1 MTTERP
7 DVAVVEDEPAL
18 QQLLKAYLERAGFA
32 VRGYHDGAAALSAIR
47 EDVPDLVIL
56 DVLLPSLDG
65 FVLLERIRDA
75 GITAPVLL
83 LTAKS
88 TEADRLR
95 GLQLGADDYVT
106 KPFSPAEVVLR
117 VEAILRRVHQG
128 FPAARTFSAAGITV
142 DEDRHTVTVQGRPVT
157 LTPTEFRL
165 LTLLMN
171 RPGWTLTR
179 QQLLDGAV
187 GTDFLGY
194 DRNVD
199 VHVANLRK
207 KLGLKP
213 SPIHTVYGV
222 GYRFDPD
229 GQDADRPP
237 GVGHGTS
244 APAH

>member
-1 MTTERP
+1 MSTAKAV
-7 DVAVVEDEPAL
+7 VAVVEDEPAL
-18 QQLLKAYLERAGFA
+18 RQLLAAYLQRAGFA
-32 VRGYHDGAAALSAIR
+32 VQLYEDGASALAGVRESA
-47 EDVPDLVIL
+47 PALVIL
-56 DVLLPSLDG
+56 DVLLPKLDG
-65 FVLLERIRDA
+65 FAVLERLQND
-75 GITAPVLL
+75 GTAPPVLL

-117 VEAILRRVHQG
+117 VEAILRRVRSG
-128 FPAARTFSAAGITV
+128 PPTPRTRTVAGITV
-142 DEDRHTVTVQGRPVT
+142 DEDRHLVEVANQPIT

-165 LTLLMN
+165 LTLLIN

-207 KLGLKP
+207 KLGLRP

-222 GYRFDPD
+222 GYRFEPPD
-229 GQDADRPP
+229 DSGGAAPP
-237 GVGHGTS
+237 
-244 APAH
+244 PP

>member
-1 MTTERP
+1 MNTSEP
-7 DVAVVEDEPAL
+7 VVAVVEDEPAL
-18 QQLLKAYLERAGFA
+18 RQLLAAYLQRAGFA
-32 VRGYHDGAAALSAIR
+32 VDLYEDGAAALAGMR
-47 EDVPDLVIL
+47 EKVPALIVL
-56 DVLLPSLDG
+56 DVLLPKLDG
-65 FVLLERIRDA
+65 LKVLERLQAA
-75 GITAPVLL
+75 GAAPPVLL
-83 LTAKS
+83 LTAKT

-117 VEAILRRVHQG
+117 VEAILRRVRG
-128 FPAARTFSAAGITV
+128 GPPASRTRTVAGITV
-142 DEDRHTVTVQGRPVT
+142 DEDRHLVEVAGQPVT

-165 LTLLMN
+165 LTLLMH

-207 KLGLKP
+207 KLGLRP

-222 GYRFDPD
+222 GYRFEPP
-229 GQDADRPP
+229 QERAAPARPP
-237 GVGHGTS
+237 S
-244 APAH
+244 S

>member
-1 MTTERP
+1 MSTAKP
-7 DVAVVEDEPAL
+7 VVAVVEDEPAL
-18 QQLLKAYLERAGFA
+18 RQLLAAYLQRAGFA
-32 VRGYHDGAAALSAIR
+32 VQLYEDGATALAGLRDST
-47 EDVPDLVIL
+47 PGLVIL
-56 DVLLPSLDG
+56 DVLLPKLDG
-65 FVLLERIRDA
+65 FSVLERLQNDGA
-75 GITAPVLL
+75 APPVLL

-117 VEAILRRVHQG
+117 VEAILRRVRG
-128 FPAARTFSAAGITV
+128 GPPASRTRTVAGITV
-142 DEDRHTVTVQGRPVT
+142 DEDRHLVEVAGQPIT

-165 LTLLMN
+165 LTLLIH

-207 KLGLKP
+207 KLGLRP

-222 GYRFDPD
+222 GYRFEPPED
-229 GQDADRPP
+229 G
-237 GVGHGTS
+237 GGG
-244 APAH
+244 APLPS

>member
-1 MTTERP
+1 MSTSKP
-7 DVAVVEDEPAL
+7 VVAVVEDEPAL
-18 QQLLKAYLERAGFA
+18 RQLLAAYLQRAGFA
-32 VRGYHDGAAALSAIR
+32 VQLYEDGAAALAGVR
-47 EDVPDLVIL
+47 AQVPDLVIL
-56 DVLLPSLDG
+56 DVLLPKLDG
-65 FVLLERIRDA
+65 FEVLERLQHD
-75 GITAPVLL
+75 GTAPPVLL
-83 LTAKS
+83 LTAKT
-88 TEADRLR
+88 TESDRLR

-117 VEAILRRVHQG
+117 VEAILRRVRG
-128 FPAARTFSAAGITV
+128 GAPTPRTRTVAGITV
-142 DEDRHTVTVQGRPVT
+142 DEDRHLVEVAGRPVT

-165 LTLLMN
+165 LTLLMH

-207 KLGLKP
+207 KLGLRP

-222 GYRFDPD
+222 GYRFDPPEE
-229 GQDADRPP
+229 GGSSGA
-237 GVGHGTS
+237 
-244 APAH
+244 APSSP